1 MSARDLSLAVVG
13 LGYWGP
19 NYLRIGSEL
28 EDAEVVLA
36 CDPSPGARA
45 RHARRYRHVGFTP
58 SFDDVITNGDIDG
71 VVLATPIATHY
82 ALARAALLA
91 GKHVLVEKPMA
102 ASSRECHDLIA
113 TAREH
118 GLVLMPGHTFLY
130 SPPVLAIK
138 RMLDAGEL
146 GEISFATST
155 RVNLGMHRSDDSV
168 IRDLGPHDFSIL
180 LFWLGKP
187 ACVRAVGRDAI
198 IEGLLDVAF
207 LDVGYANGCLVRIE
221 LAWVAPTK
229 LRRTVLV
236 GREKMV
242 VYDDTSPEQVRVFDM
257 GVNIK
262 EPQTF
267 GEHHLS
273 YRSGDI
279 LTPRL
284 EVTEPLRMELE
295 DFTNCIRDGRQPRST
310 AEIGLDVMH
319 LVEASERSLACN
331 GVPVHVDPSADERR
345 RLPDRRQTMLGR
357 RFVQPFLSA

>member
-1 MSARDLSLAVVG
+1 MSRPELSLAVVG

-19 NYLRIGSEL
+19 NYLRIGSDL
-28 EDAEVVLA
+28 EGAQVVAA

-45 RHARRYRHVGFTP
+45 RQARRYRHMEFTP
-58 SFDDVITNGDIDG
+58 SFDELLANDDIDG
-71 VVLATPIATHY
+71 IILATPIATHY
-82 ALARAALLA
+82 GLAKQALLA

-102 ASSRECHDLIA
+102 ATSQECHDLIA
-113 TAREH
+113 TAE
-118 GLVLMPGHTFLY
+118 GQGMVLMPGHTFLY

-155 RVNLGMHRSDDSV
+155 RVNLGIHRSDDSV
-168 IRDLGPHDFSIL
+168 VRDLGPHDFSIL

-187 ACVRAVGRDAI
+187 ELVRAVGRGAI

-207 LDVGYANGCLVRIE
+207 LDVGYPNGCLVRIE

-236 GREKMV
+236 GRQKMV

-257 GVNIK
+257 GVNIN
-262 EPQTF
+262 EPLSF

-284 EVTEPLRMELE
+284 EVAEPLRVELQ
-295 DFTNCIRDGRQPRST
+295 DFADCIRDGREPRSS
-310 AEIGLDVMH
+310 AQIGLDVMH
-319 LVEASERSLACN
+319 LVEASERSLECN
-331 GVPVHVDPSADERR
+331 GVPVPVDPSPEERR
-345 RLPDRRQTMLGR
+345 RMPDRRQTMLGR
-357 RFVQPFLSA
+357 RVDQPYIPA